1 MASRTLKTLTKS
13 ERSYYYKAIKFLDPN
28 DNYVI
33 CDESADTLSYSNLI
47 AAPNLTGKPTDE
59 ELTRALIVINLILK
73 YQYKPEQLK
82 LEATYGI
89 SIPGRKHTTVSSAL
103 YRNDIAIKSDDL
115 SKYEK
120 LIEVKRVTDYLDRND
135 PLIKTQ
141 LFDAVETFRD
151 FDSVKEIYYVTCDYP
166 LSVDAFPLRCIGI
179 DSAKVKTYSEWEKA
193 GKPTYFIDIV
203 ENGKNAVK
211 TTLYKK
217 IPANA
222 KIEKGDKD
230 LNSNFNDEIIR
241 RSWRKIWDAIWGG
254 TLESNNKFENFNKIL
269 LAKIFDE
276 RKTHYGSFYQF
287 QRKLSAGEFQT
298 DENLAQDVDLLY
310 KKAFLE
316 YFAKDANID
325 FKDIKGIDF
334 DEFPASLVAACVE
347 ILHSYSFEKSKY
359 KNADILGEFYETV
372 IRDSFKQT
380 KGLFLTHPNIVL
392 FILSALDIDTL
403 VCNKLRYPDEDTRY
417 RLPFVIDPSCGTGT
431 FLVYYMNYV
440 QKYINEHIS
449 EIANGDDDVLSFIER
464 ETQGRNTYKWVKDF
478 VFGLDVEPVLATA
491 CQINQILHGDGSTN
505 IYCADGLESFS
516 EYANLDVIGAHNI
529 LSSNISTTAYYGH
542 DVIEKF
548 DVIVSNPPF
557 NVNVNKNQLASRFD
571 ITGKSEAYFLER
583 WYQLLKPKGRLGVVL
598 PESFF
603 SVEDDVEGRIFLYK
617 HFNIKTIVSL
627 PNFTFLPHTNT
638 STSLLFAEKKSID
651 EETLFLTVWKE
662 KTVEFK
668 NKANK
673 IIVSLP
679 KPKDLENLDIH
690 KFLKNLMLETEEELG
705 DGAVIFPYFQDS
717 YLDDIDNYSSFK
729 KKIKDL
735 ILGSEKRWVLN
746 QTYIDKRINDSSF
759 KNYAVDNI
767 GYKAGKKGSK
777 DKPNE
782 LMHIND
788 SNGNQMYNVKYAH
801 DWKTIEENDLDTVL
815 GQIRRDNLWQ

>member
-1 MASRTLKTLTKS
+1 
-13 ERSYYYKAIKFLDPN
+13 
-28 DNYVI
+28 
-33 CDESADTLSYSNLI
+33 
-47 AAPNLTGKPTDE
+47 
-59 ELTRALIVINLILK
+59 
-73 YQYKPEQLK
+73 
-82 LEATYGI
+82 
-89 SIPGRKHTTVSSAL
+89 
-103 YRNDIAIKSDDL
+103 
-115 SKYEK
+115 
-120 LIEVKRVTDYLDRND
+120 
-135 PLIKTQ
+135 
-141 LFDAVETFRD
+141 
-151 FDSVKEIYYVTCDYP
+151 
-166 LSVDAFPLRCIGI
+166 
-179 DSAKVKTYSEWEKA
+179 
-193 GKPTYFIDIV
+193 
-203 ENGKNAVK
+203 
-211 TTLYKK
+211 
-217 IPANA
+217 
-222 KIEKGDKD
+222 
-230 LNSNFNDEIIR
+230 
-241 RSWRKIWDAIWGG
+241 
-254 TLESNNKFENFNKIL
+254 
-269 LAKIFDE
+269 
-276 RKTHYGSFYQF
+276 
-287 QRKLSAGEFQT
+287 
-298 DENLAQDVDLLY
+298 
-310 KKAFLE
+310 
-316 YFAKDANID
+316 
-325 FKDIKGIDF
+325 
-334 DEFPASLVAACVE
+334 
-347 ILHSYSFEKSKY
+347 
-359 KNADILGEFYETV
+359 
-372 IRDSFKQT
+372 
-380 KGLFLTHPNIVL
+380 
-392 FILSALDIDTL
+392 
-403 VCNKLRYPDEDTRY
+403 
-417 RLPFVIDPSCGTGT
+417 
-431 FLVYYMNYV
+431 MNYV

-690 KFLKNLMLETEEELG
+690 KFIKNLMLETEKELG

-746 QTYIDKRINDSSF
+746 QTYIDERINDSSF